1 MSSLAINAIGDEP
14 ITATEYRSEFLRD
27 GVKYPQFLCPFCH
40 IHLSPIAIYV
50 IEESVKS
57 PHFRKQ
63 TEHIGKCDGEPIFIN
78 VEKREPKK
86 YIPPKDMTFPEAFIK
101 RRRPR
106 ITTTINTGSHRGP
119 LSLDEINEAR
129 VRAGLGGAHRST
141 ATILQPFVY
150 AYNHVWKE
158 GFRIYPGDI
167 KKSDRNTW
175 IRGVLSEAPLHLG
188 RNNVTNY
195 YDAFRYLNFYSTSL
209 ERIYRG
215 EGVVT
220 TLNGV
225 YQISGKCMIKREN
238 KELAYEVRI
247 DPLTID
253 SDEPRSQIDFL
264 SQLEKYCSE
273 GTRLRWYA
281 FGLVEVSNSLI
292 ALNVKSLDDVFLT
305 KAYLKN
311 T

>member
-27 GVKYPQFLCPFCH
+27 GVKYSQFLCPFCH
-40 IHLSPIAIYV
+40 IPLSPIAIYV
-50 IEESVKS
+50 IEKPVKS

-86 YIPPKDMTFPEAFIK
+86 YIPPKDTTFPEVFIK

-129 VRAGLGGAHRST
+129 ARAGLGGAHRST

-175 IRGVLSEAPLHLG
+175 IRRYVVVVAQIQENQPLSLCWLSPPKGHLLLVG
-188 RNNVTNY
+188 QWLLLGHNGQ
-195 YDAFRYLNFYSTSL
+195 LS
-209 ERIYRG
+209 RI
-215 EGVVT
+215 
-220 TLNGV
+220 
-225 YQISGKCMIKREN
+225 S
-238 KELAYEVRI
+238 
-247 DPLTID
+247 
-253 SDEPRSQIDFL
+253 
-264 SQLEKYCSE
+264 
-273 GTRLRWYA
+273 
-281 FGLVEVSNSLI
+281 
-292 ALNVKSLDDVFLT
+292 
-305 KAYLKN
+305 
-311 T
+311 